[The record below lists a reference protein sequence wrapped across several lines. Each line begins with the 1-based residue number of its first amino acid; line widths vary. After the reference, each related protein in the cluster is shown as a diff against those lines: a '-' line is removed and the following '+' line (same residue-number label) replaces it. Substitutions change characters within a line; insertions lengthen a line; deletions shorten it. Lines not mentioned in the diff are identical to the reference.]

1 MTITVRR
8 AIPEDWPALRQ
19 LFLQGRRET
28 FEWQAPEKFA
38 LEDFDAQTQGE
49 LLLIAEDELAHPVGF
64 ISVWEEDSFIHH
76 LYVARSH
83 HRRGVGTAL
92 LRALP
97 RRPTLRYRLK
107 CLVLNTSALAFYRA
121 CRFVEIGSGT
131 SGDGDYVLL
140 KSHNERTG

>member
-1 MTITVRR
+1 MTIKVRR

-19 LFLQGRRET
+19 LFFQGRREA
-28 FEWQAPEKFA
+28 FEWQAPGKFA
-38 LEDFDAQTQGE
+38 LGDFDEQTQGE
-49 LLLIAEDELAHPVGF
+49 LLLIAEDESSHPVGF

-83 HRRGVGTAL
+83 HRKGVGRAL

-97 RRPTLRYRLK
+97 RWPTLRYRLK

-121 CRFVEIGSGT
+121 CRFTEIGSGT
-131 SGDGDYVLL
+131 SEDGDYVLL
-140 KSHNERTG
+140 KSHDERTG